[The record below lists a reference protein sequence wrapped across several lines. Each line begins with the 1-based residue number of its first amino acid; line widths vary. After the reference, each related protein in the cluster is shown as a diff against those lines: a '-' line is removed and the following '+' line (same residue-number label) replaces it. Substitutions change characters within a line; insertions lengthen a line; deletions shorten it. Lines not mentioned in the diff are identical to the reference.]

1 MKKIVL
7 TFGALS
13 GAIPVLMFVLGAVFG
28 GENWQGS
35 LVIGW
40 ATIILSAVF
49 IFVGIRSYR
58 ENYNNG
64 VITFGKAFQVG
75 ILITLIG
82 ALMYVIAWE
91 IIYFN
96 FMHDMMDNY
105 FAAELEKV
113 KASGA
118 SEEKINETINM
129 ATLYKTNPLVNA
141 AWTIMEPITV
151 TVPMT
156 LIAALIMKRKTKK
169 ETVAN
174 A

>member
-1 MKKIVL
+1 MKKVVF

-13 GAIPVLMFVLGAVFG
+13 GAIPVLMFVIGAIFG
-28 GENWQGS
+28 GPHWQGS
-35 LVIGW
+35 LVLGW

-96 FMHDMMDNY
+96 FMHDMMDSY
-105 FAAELEKV
+105 FAAEVEKL
-113 KASGA
+113 KTSGA
-118 SEEKINETINM
+118 TEEQINNSIEM
-129 ATLYKTNPLVNA
+129 GRLYKTNPLVNA

-151 TVPMT
+151 TIPMT
-156 LIAALIMKRKTKK
+156 LIAALVMKRKTKK
-169 ETVAN
+169 EAI

>member
-13 GAIPVLMFVLGAVFG
+13 GAIPVLMFVIGAAFG
-28 GENWQGS
+28 GKHWQGS
-35 LVIGW
+35 LVVGW

-64 VITFGKAFQVG
+64 VISFGKAFKVG

-82 ALMYVIAWE
+82 ALMYVVAWE

-96 FMHDMMDNY
+96 FMHDMMDSY
-105 FAAELEKV
+105 FAAEVDKLKT
-113 KASGA
+113 SGA
-118 SEEKINETINM
+118 TEEQINKSIEM
-129 ATLYKTNPLVNA
+129 GRLYKSNPFVNA
-141 AWTIMEPITV
+141 AWTIMEPLTV
-151 TVPMT
+151 TIPMT
-156 LIAALIMKRKTKK
+156 LIASLIMKRKTKK
-169 ETVAN
+169 EAVA
-174 A
+174 